1 MPQQIHGNTEGIRN
15 TALSE
20 LACLYDL
27 EIPEEEFA
35 PAELITML
43 AEKSAAVNREI
54 AVYISRDGEVI
65 DVMIGENDQVT
76 LPSVRLR
83 RSEKR
88 LSRIR
93 VLHTHPGG
101 SAKLSAVDL
110 NALRQLRLD
119 AISATSSHCVSCL
132 LGRNASAA

>member
-1 MPQQIHGNTEGIRN
+1 MPQQIHGNTESIRN

-20 LACLYDL
+20 LARLYDL
-27 EIPEEEFA
+27 EIPEDDFA
-35 PAELITML
+35 PRELVALL
-43 AEKSAAVNREI
+43 AEYSAAINREI
-54 AVYISRDGEVI
+54 AVYISRDGEVL

-83 RSEKR
+83 RSENR

-101 SAKLSAVDL
+101 SARLSAVDL
-110 NALRQLRLD
+110 NALRQLHLD
-119 AISATSSHCVSCL
+119 AISAVGVSVNL
-132 LGRNASAA
+132 LGHVVT